1 MRFAEEI
8 VVEEFLPTVRSM
20 LAEELRD
27 RGLTQSEV
35 ADLLGISQSAVSKYA
50 NGEVERNDRF
60 LDDERVQDL
69 VTRLGEGLADGTMS
83 RVEALIEIEVLVRR
97 LEDRDV
103 IAELHELEMPELSG
117 HGGDFNVHDS
127 DSELRAT
134 ERVRSSLRRGLT
146 IVESTSGFASLIPA
160 VGSNLCECTPDADG
174 IDDVAGVPG
183 RIFDVKGRAEI
194 PSDSE
199 FGVSEHVAT
208 LLLAARRNGSSDER
222 RSSNGRVPPGRARAA
237 LNVRYDPDLVAALED
252 LGHVTAEFDA
262 EYDDLD
268 AEIGAVLDEFP
279 DATVLYHTGG
289 YGIEPITYLLGE
301 DAEAV
306 AETARSLL

>member
-20 LAEELRD
+20 LAEELRS

-60 LDDERVQDL
+60 LEDERVRNL
-69 VTRLGEGLADGTMS
+69 VARISEGLAEETMS
-83 RVEALIEIEVLVRR
+83 PVEALIEIEILVRQ
-97 LEDRDV
+97 LEDRDL
-103 IAELHELEMPELSG
+103 IAEIHELEMPELSG
-117 HGGDFNVHDS
+117 HGGDFNVHDP
-127 DSELRAT
+127 DSELRVT

-146 IVESTSGFASLIPA
+146 IVESASGFASLIPA

-183 RIFDVKGRAEI
+183 RIFDVKGQATI
-194 PSDSE
+194 PSEPE
-199 FGVSEHVAT
+199 FGVSEHVAS
-208 LLLAARRNGSSDER
+208 LLLAARRSGLD
-222 RSSNGRVPPGRARAA
+222 ARAA
-237 LNVRYDPDLVAALED
+237 LNIRYDPDIVAALEEA
-252 LGHVTAEFDA
+252 GHGTAEFDA

-268 AEIGAVLDEFP
+268 AVVGAALRENP

-289 YGIEPITYLLGE
+289 YGVEPIVYILGE

-306 AETARSLL
+306 AEIARGLL

>member
-8 VVEEFLPTVRSM
+8 VVEEFLPTIRSM
-20 LAEELRD
+20 LAEDLRD

-60 LDDERVQDL
+60 LEDERVKDL
-69 VTRLGEGLADGTMS
+69 VARLGEGLAENTMS
-83 RVEALIEIEVLVRR
+83 RVEALVEIEVLIRR
-97 LEDRDV
+97 LENRDL
-103 IAELHELEMPELSG
+103 IAEIHELEMPELSG
-117 HGGDFNVHDS
+117 HGGDFHVHDP
-127 DSELRAT
+127 DGELRAT
-134 ERVRSSLRRGLT
+134 ERVLSSLRRGLT
-146 IVESTSGFASLIPA
+146 IVENASGFASLIPA

-194 PSDSE
+194 PSEPE
-199 FGVSEHVAT
+199 FGVSEHVAS
-208 LLLAARRNGSSDER
+208 LLLAARRSGSD
-222 RSSNGRVPPGRARAA
+222 ARAA

-252 LGHVTAEFDA
+252 LGHETVEFDA

-268 AEIGAVLDEFP
+268 AAVGAALRENP

-289 YGIEPITYLLGE
+289 YGIEPITYLLGP
-301 DAEAV
+301 DASSV
-306 AETARSLL
+306 AETARELL

>member
-20 LAEELRD
+20 LAEDLRD

-50 NGEVERNDRF
+50 NGEVERNERI
-60 LDDERVQDL
+60 LADERVRNL
-69 VTRLGEGLADGTMS
+69 VSRVGEGLAEDTMS
-83 RVEALIEIEVLVRR
+83 RVEALVEIEILIRR
-97 LEDRDV
+97 LEKRDLV
-103 IAELHELEMPELSG
+103 AEIHEAQMPELAG
-117 HGGDFNVHDS
+117 HGGDFDVHDPEG
-127 DSELRAT
+127 ELRVT

-146 IVESTSGFASLIPA
+146 IVESASGFASLIPA

-183 RIFDVKGRAEI
+183 RIFDVKGQTTV
-194 PSDSE
+194 PSEPE
-199 FGVSEHVAT
+199 FGVSEHVAS
-208 LLLAARRNGSSDER
+208 LLLAARRNGSD
-222 RSSNGRVPPGRARAA
+222 VRAA
-237 LNVRYDPDLVAALED
+237 LNVRYDPDIVAALEAD
-252 LGHVTAEFDA
+252 GHEAAEFDA

-268 AEIGAVLDEFP
+268 AVVGAALRDNP

-289 YGIEPITYLLGE
+289 YGIEPIVYLLGD

-306 AETARSLL
+306 AEMARSLL

>member
-20 LAEELRD
+20 LAEDLRE

-50 NGEVERNDRF
+50 NGEVERNERF
-60 LDDERVQDL
+60 LGDDRVRTL
-69 VTRLGEGLADGTMS
+69 VTRVGEGLATDSMS
-83 RVEALIEIEVLVRR
+83 RVEALVEIEVLIRR

-117 HGGDFNVHDS
+117 YGGDFDVHDP
-127 DSELRAT
+127 DGELRTT
-134 ERVRSSLRRGLT
+134 ERVRSSLRRGLR
-146 IVESTSGFASLIPA
+146 IVESAAGFASLIPA

-194 PSDSE
+194 PSDPE
-199 FGVSEHVAT
+199 FGVSEHVASV
-208 LLLAARRNGSSDER
+208 LLAARRAGSD
-222 RSSNGRVPPGRARAA
+222 ARAA

-252 LGHVTAEFDA
+252 AGHATAEFDA
-262 EYDDLD
+262 EADDLD
-268 AEIGAVLDEFP
+268 AAVGAAVGDSPE
-279 DATVLYHTGG
+279 ATVLYHTGG
-289 YGIEPITYLLGE
+289 FGIEPITYLLGE

-306 AETARSLL
+306 AETARDLL

>member
-20 LAEELRD
+20 LAEDLRD

-60 LDDERVQDL
+60 LNDERVRNL
-69 VTRLGEGLADGTMS
+69 VARLGEGLAEGTTS
-83 RVEALIEIEVLVRR
+83 RVEALIEIEVLIRR
-97 LEDRDV
+97 LEDRDL
-103 IAELHELEMPELSG
+103 IAEIHELEMPELSG
-117 HGGDFNVHDS
+117 HGGDFNVHDPEG
-127 DSELRAT
+127 DLRTT

-146 IVESTSGFASLIPA
+146 LVESTSGFASLIPA
-160 VGSNLCECTPDADG
+160 VGSNLCQATPDADG

-183 RIFDVKGRAEI
+183 RIFDVKGQAAIPAE
-194 PSDSE
+194 PE
-199 FGVSEHVAT
+199 FGVSEHVASI
-208 LLLAARRNGSSDER
+208 LLAARRHGSD
-222 RSSNGRVPPGRARAA
+222 AQAA
-237 LNVRYDPDLVAALED
+237 LNIRYDPDIVAALED
-252 LGHVTAEFDA
+252 AGRATVEFDA

-268 AEIGAVLDEFP
+268 AVVGAALEERP

-289 YGIEPITYLLGE
+289 YGIEPIVYLLGD

-306 AETARSLL
+306 VETARNLL